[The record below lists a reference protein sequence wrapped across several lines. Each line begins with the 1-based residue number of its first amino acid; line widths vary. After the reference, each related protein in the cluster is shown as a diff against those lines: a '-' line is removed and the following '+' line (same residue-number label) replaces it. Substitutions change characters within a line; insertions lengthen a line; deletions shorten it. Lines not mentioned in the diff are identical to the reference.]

1 MDDKLRSGAE
11 RFLPLFAA
19 VVAAEAE
26 AEEEVE
32 KEEEE
37 EDPATIWED
46 EEEILK
52 GWLSSLMLVRIHSL
66 QSTSPSASGSI

>member
-26 AEEEVE
+26 AE
-32 KEEEE
+32 EEEE

>member
-26 AEEEVE
+26 AEEEE
-32 KEEEE
+32 EEEE

>member
-1 MDDKLRSGAE
+1 VDDKLRSGAE

-26 AEEEVE
+26 AEEEE
-32 KEEEE
+32 EEEE